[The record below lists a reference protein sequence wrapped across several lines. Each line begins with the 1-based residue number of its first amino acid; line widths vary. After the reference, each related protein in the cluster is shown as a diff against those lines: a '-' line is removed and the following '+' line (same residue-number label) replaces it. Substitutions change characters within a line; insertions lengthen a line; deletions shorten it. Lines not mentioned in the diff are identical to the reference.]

1 MANSTKKSGPRAKNY
16 RNFSGRNLVVA
27 KADPEV
33 KAGPVTD
40 LALVKAAPDRVVVAK
55 VVVTQPRV
63 RTFVKP
69 CSRNLIRTVTANS
82 MKMNA
87 LPVKKC
93 RNFSVRNLAAG
104 KVVGLAVVKVAQVK
118 VAQVKA
124 GQALVDP
131 DKAAQARAV
140 DLVDAAKVDAVA
152 LVDVAVSGL
161 LIL

>member
-1 MANSTKKSGPRAKNY
+1 M
-16 RNFSGRNLVVA
+16 
-27 KADPEV
+27 
-33 KAGPVTD
+33 
-40 LALVKAAPDRVVVAK
+40 
-55 VVVTQPRV
+55 QPRV

-93 RNFSVRNLAAG
+93 RNFSARNLAEG
-104 KVVGLAVVKVAQVK
+104 KVVGLTVVK

-124 GQALVDP
+124 GQALADP

>member
-1 MANSTKKSGPRAKNY
+1 MENSTRKSALRAKSY
-16 RNFSGRNLVVA
+16 RNFSARNLVVV
-27 KADPEV
+27 KADPAV

-40 LALVKAAPDRVVVAK
+40 LGLVKAAQVRVVAAK
-55 VVVTQPRV
+55 VAVMQPRV

-87 LPVKKC
+87 LHVKKC

>member
-1 MANSTKKSGPRAKNY
+1 MASSTITSAPRAKNC
-16 RNFSGRNLVVA
+16 RNFSAHNLAVV
-27 KADPEV
+27 KADPEA

-40 LALVKAAPDRVVVAK
+40 LALVKAALDRVVAAK
-55 VVVTQPRV
+55 VAVMQPRV

-93 RNFSVRNLAAG
+93 RNFSVRNLAVG
-104 KVVGLAVVKVAQVK
+104 KVVGLPV
-118 VAQVKA
+118 VKA

-140 DLVDAAKVDAVA
+140 DLVDAAKVDAVD

>member
-1 MANSTKKSGPRAKNY
+1 MANSTKKSGPRAKNC
-16 RNFSGRNLVVA
+16 RNFSARNLVVV

-40 LALVKAAPDRVVVAK
+40 LALVKAALDRVVAAK
-55 VVVTQPRV
+55 VAVMQPRV

-104 KVVGLAVVKVAQVK
+104 KVVGLAVVKA
-118 VAQVKA
+118 AQVKA